1 MTKEEVIETL
11 KSRQMEEMLEL
22 VEDAESGDLQE
33 LELVESIGLVYDRQL
48 NEALIRVLEE
58 LGVTMIYVKDE
69 EENG

>member
-1 MTKEEVIETL
+1 
-11 KSRQMEEMLEL
+11 MEEMLEL

>member
-22 VEDAESGDLQE
+22 VEDAENGYLQE

-69 EENG
+69 GENG